1 MPPKPYSNGLRAPLP
16 DDLHSSVPTCEAL
29 APLQSPKRLRRVVR
43 CTVFFGSGAV
53 LPLLVGV
60 LQGLGSV
67 GSTSISELKTL
78 AVYGIVNPEPQTLNP
93 QPNHPLKT
101 HSI

>member
-1 MPPKPYSNGLRAPLP
+1 MTYTVRFRPVKHWLPCRARKDFGGLSGVRPL
-16 DDLHSSVPTCEAL
+16 
-29 APLQSPKRLRRVVR
+29 
-43 CTVFFGSGAV
+43 FGSGAV

-60 LQGLGSV
+60 LQGLGSL